1 MAAKTCSTPSS
12 NVPSGGSCDMAKAAK
27 PIPVQSVRIYLLK
40 KTVNKFEDALRDDVP
55 VMAHA
60 LTPLH
65 GMAGKAY
72 IRKAINKEPRWMK
85 FLQGGLAKK
94 LPPMVSA
101 VHAAVVFLE
110 VDKRIV
116 AIVFGMGRYLLKD
129 TSYEADFGIISA
141 LNSVDPKGLRST
153 DTFQFEAV
161 AVQKRTQTSRTT
173 SLSDFEIDTT
183 REQVRSVTGKAKS
196 TLLAKRVTG
205 TDGAFGANVRV
216 TFKDLVEMCREVM
229 TAFQAKDY
237 RKAFPRFDNLRRVS
251 DKHKL
256 LNLEAKL
263 IQNLTTGNTDGVYL
277 SAPEPI
283 EYDDFTGFS
292 FTEKGDI
299 YDELTLSDY
308 LGSRKDL
315 STLDLNAI
323 KRHRVFLRKET
334 TEESLAR
341 WSVFKCLICEF
352 PDGKDI
358 FVLMNGEWYQIAK
371 TFAQQVRDSV
381 ATIKELH
388 VGLPSLGSCT
398 TETEYLASIGSTS
411 GGLIVLD
418 QKRAYCEDAGT
429 YIEICDV
436 ITKDRDLIHIKRKD
450 GGSSDL
456 SHLFNQG
463 RNSALALLRDA
474 QYRVD
479 ARKHLSAFGRGAV
492 RRIPKEKPSAGAFR
506 VVYGIMGHSKL
517 EVAKSLPFFSQIS
530 LMYAAQ
536 DLAERGIEVGL
547 CRIS

>member
-1 MAAKTCSTPSS
+1 
-12 NVPSGGSCDMAKAAK
+12 MAKAAK
-27 PIPVQSVRIYLLK
+27 PTRVQSVRLYLLK
-40 KTVNKFEDALRDDVP
+40 KTVKKYEEALRDDVP
-55 VMAHA
+55 VTAHA
-60 LTPLH
+60 LSPILGIT
-65 GMAGKAY
+65 GKAY
-72 IRKAINKEPRWMK
+72 IRKVINKELRWMK
-85 FLQGGLAKK
+85 FLQEGLAKK
-94 LPPMVSA
+94 LPPMESTA
-101 VHAAVVFLE
+101 HAAVVFLE
-110 VDKRIV
+110 VDTRFI
-116 AIVFGMGRYLLKD
+116 ALVFGMGRYLLKD
-129 TSYEADFGIISA
+129 TSYEADFGIIAA

-161 AVQKRTQTSRTT
+161 AVHKRTQTSRTT
-173 SLSDFEIDTT
+173 SLTDFEIDTT

-196 TLLAKRVTG
+196 TLLAERVTG
-205 TDGAFGANVRV
+205 TEGAFGANVRV
-216 TFKDLVEMCREVM
+216 TFKDLVEMCRKVV

-237 RKAFPRFDNLRRVS
+237 KKAFPRFDNLRRVS
-251 DKHKL
+251 DKQKL
-256 LNLEAKL
+256 LDLEAKL
-263 IQNLTTGNTDGVYL
+263 IQKLTTGKTDGVYL

-292 FTEKGDI
+292 YTEKGDI

-315 STLDLNAI
+315 STLDLDAI

-334 TEESLAR
+334 AEEPLAR

-381 ATIKELH
+381 ATIKEVD
-388 VGLPSLGSCT
+388 VGLPSLGTCK

-479 ARKHLSAFGRGAV
+479 ARKHLSAFGKGAV
-492 RRIPKEKPSAGAFR
+492 RRIPKEKPAAGAFR
-506 VVYGIMGHSKL
+506 VIYGIMGHSKL
-517 EVAKSLPFFSQIS
+517 RVAESLPFFSQIS

-536 DLAERGIEVGL
+536 DLAERGIEVRL
-547 CRIS
+547 CRIA